1 MVRLGRALALVVV
14 LLLVGTT
21 AALTLPDRL
30 DGPVERPSPNDRC
43 TYFYTAIDT
52 GAVEAD
58 DRETATPYA
67 ELDPV
72 RQTAFDL
79 RLERGTGAIQV
90 ERPLWLQLYSYN
102 ETVHFLVYEGRLY
115 RSDTTFE
122 GCRLWEALANESR

>member
-1 MVRLGRALALVVV
+1 MVRFGRAFALVVV
-14 LLLVGTT
+14 LLLVGAT

-30 DGPVERPSPNDRC
+30 DGPGERPSPNERC

-52 GAVEAD
+52 GPLEPD
-58 DRETATPYA
+58 DRETATPYD
-67 ELDPV
+67 ELDAV

-90 ERPLWLQLYSYN
+90 ERPLWRQLYSYE
-102 ETVHFLVYEGRLY
+102 ETVHFIAYEGRLY